1 MERRSLDDKM
11 AAAMAK
17 RLVLVCA
24 PAGYGK
30 TSVLAA
36 AFERLLSAGESTGWI
51 SVEAADD
58 SLVGFL
64 RLLIAALQKQRP
76 DFGLGLA
83 TLATS
88 GITLPREILE
98 TALIQELSALDE
110 DYYLFIDDY
119 HAIQSSD
126 VDGLLDHLL
135 LSNLPRFH
143 LFIAARH
150 APNLALSRL
159 RMAGL
164 IREILPADLEFSE
177 EETGRLLLGNGAV
190 VDGDTIAKLHRRTE
204 GWVAGIQLVGLTI
217 ANGQDAAELVDS
229 LSGELAT
236 ISDFLVSEVLRG
248 KDEQSATFLLESS
261 IFVRFDA
268 QLCDDVLG
276 IEDSVRIIARLR
288 REQLFIF
295 ELDRDRRWFRYHH
308 LFSEFLTRRLK
319 DINEPRWRELHR
331 RAIASLRERG
341 HVREAFEHCCV
352 IGAFDVAGELLDNA
366 GSALLAA
373 GEIDVLTKLVQRL
386 PGPVVKSALELQLEL
401 AWAAEINW
409 QFARAERYLDNVRT
423 ALVTD
428 IDGEAQRL
436 RHIRTKLAHREMMLS
451 VFSDNLLSARREARD
466 WMESRSTDDAFM
478 LASAG
483 TTQILV
489 SRELGV
495 LSLLPHRAHEL
506 RDLFLEA
513 DARYGVVFHDCL
525 AGRTFFSR
533 GDLDIA
539 RDHYQRAFEAARRL
553 HGPHSPLAAMPACFL
568 AELHYEQNRV
578 SDARELLGSYPLEL
592 SSMGFVD
599 NLLAS
604 FVVRAK
610 LAYLENDAA
619 QGEELLRTGVALA
632 VENGFD
638 RLEVMLRSEMQ
649 RRDIAGAALNG
660 SLQRPEVPPGQQELE
675 ATCLSVAIEKR
686 VMLVRA
692 ATQAS
697 AAELSLEL
705 AAIAE
710 EAVQRQAYREAVR
723 AFLHAAVGA
732 VKGAKDREG
741 HQHLENALHIARKH
755 HFLRSVMD
763 EDEIIGLLEQYANA
777 REASR
782 PLREFARML
791 LSMARRPLALSRPS
805 TVRGADADLNLS
817 EREFAVIR
825 AGTESRTNREI
836 GELLGLTEN
845 TIKWYWREIFSKLNV
860 NRKSEAIAIVRAA
873 GGL

>member
-1 MERRSLDDKM
+1 MVERRSLDDKM

-36 AFERLLSAGESTGWI
+36 AFERLLSAGEPAGWI

-83 TLATS
+83 TLTTS

-119 HAIQSSD
+119 HAIQSAE

-164 IREILPADLEFSE
+164 IREILSADLEFSE
-177 EETGRLLLGNGAV
+177 EETGRLLIGNGAAI
-190 VDGDTIAKLHRRTE
+190 DGDTIAKLHRRTE

-248 KDEQSATFLLESS
+248 KDERSATFLLESS

-268 QLCDDVLG
+268 RLCDEVLG
-276 IEDSVRIIARLR
+276 IEDSARIIAQLR

-319 DINEPRWRELHR
+319 DVDEPRWRELHA
-331 RAIASLRERG
+331 RAIASLNQRG

-352 IGAFDVAGELLDNA
+352 IGAFDLAGTLLDNA
-366 GSALLAA
+366 SSALFAA

-423 ALVTD
+423 ALA
-428 IDGEAQRL
+428 IDGETERL
-436 RHIRTKLAHREMMLS
+436 HHMRTKLAHREMMLS
-451 VFSDNLLSARREARD
+451 VFSDNLLSARREAHE

-495 LSLLPHRAHEL
+495 LSLLPHRAQEL

-533 GDLDIA
+533 GDLDMA
-539 RDHYQRAFEAARRL
+539 REHYQRAFEAARRL

-604 FVVRAK
+604 FLVRAK

-619 QGEELLRTGVALA
+619 QGEELLRSGLALA
-632 VENGFD
+632 IDNGFD

-649 RRDIAGAALNG
+649 RRGIAGAVNATLPSQVAAG
-660 SLQRPEVPPGQQELE
+660 DRELDT
-675 ATCLSVAIEKR
+675 TCLSVAIEMR
-686 VMLVRA
+686 VMRVRA
-692 ATQAS
+692 ANAG
-697 AAELSLEL
+697 AAAGLSLEL
-705 AAIAE
+705 AAIAGD
-710 EAVQRQAYREAVR
+710 AVQRQAYREAVR
-723 AFLHAAVGA
+723 AFLYAAIGA
-732 VKGAKDREG
+732 AKGARERKG
-741 HQHLENALHIARKH
+741 QEYLENALHMAKKH
-755 HFLRSVMD
+755 HFLRSVTD
-763 EDEIIGLLEQYANA
+763 EGEVASLLEQYANA
-777 REASR
+777 RDTSR

-791 LSMARRPLALSRPS
+791 LSAARRPQPLSRPS
-805 TVRGADADLNLS
+805 MSRGVDTDLHLS

-825 AGTESRTNREI
+825 AGIESRSNREI

-845 TIKWYWREIFSKLNV
+845 TVKWYWREIFSKLNV